1 MKAPRRQV
9 RPIVE
14 GAMLDKKFKKV
25 IETPKRV
32 SKSVVPIIAVISDL
46 RNGSLVSL
54 DRYLR
59 KEGGIPDRQVALEL
73 RKLISGT
80 KARTPFHL
88 LVVDHPDGARDKGG
102 RPKKGLKEPTEQER
116 AIALAYSQR
125 PAGVKVKVHT
135 GNIVKCFGLKSDK
148 AVKRIANKVLEYDKL
163 MALKAEERRLEQADL
178 EQVVRRRQQALDAL
192 KSKKS
197 D

>member
-14 GAMLDKKFKKV
+14 KSMLDKKFKRV

-32 SKSVVPIIAVISDL
+32 SISTAPLIAVIADL
-46 RNGSLVSL
+46 QNGSLVSL

-59 KEGGIPDRQVALEL
+59 QEGGIPDRQIAMEL

-80 KARTPFHL
+80 KARTPFRL

-102 RPKKGLKEPTEQER
+102 RPKKGLKEPSDQER
-116 AIALAYSQR
+116 AIALAYSQL

-135 GNIVKCFGLKSDK
+135 GNIAKCFGLKSDK
-148 AVKRIANKVLEYDKL
+148 AVKRIANKVNAYEKT
-163 MALKAEERRLEQADL
+163 MALKAEEKRLAQADL

-192 KSKKS
+192 KSKK
-197 D
+197 